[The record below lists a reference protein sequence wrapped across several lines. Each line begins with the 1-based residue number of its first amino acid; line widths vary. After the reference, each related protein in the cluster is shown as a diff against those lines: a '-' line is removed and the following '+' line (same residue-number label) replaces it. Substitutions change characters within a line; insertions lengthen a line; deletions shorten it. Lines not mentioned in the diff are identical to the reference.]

1 VAGEAKVRSV
11 DQDIEEKIHFPFVIL
26 DLILVIAGGD
36 PDSMP
41 NFHWENS
48 GQ

>member
-11 DQDIEEKIHFPFVIL
+11 DQEIEEKIHFPFVTL

-41 NFHWENS
+41 NFHSKIS

>member
-1 VAGEAKVRSV
+1 MDDE
-11 DQDIEEKIHFPFVIL
+11 IHFPFSIL

-41 NFHWENS
+41 DVHWAIS